1 MGSSPLVSTSFLSEE
16 ECMRKVLRSIG
27 EQFKGELSLI
37 KTQKGLEELRVRY
50 LGKKS
55 KISGLL
61 KTIGEYSAAERPV
74 LGELVNDLKDSM
86 QSSIVE
92 KKEEISKNELEEK
105 IKKENVDV
113 TEPGK
118 SKCLGCLHP
127 LSLVTKSMCSIFSS
141 MGFSIVDGP
150 EIETDYYN
158 FEALNMPSFHPS
170 RDTQD
175 TFYLDE
181 GLLLRTQT
189 TSVQVRIMEKERP
202 PIRMICPGKVFRADD
217 IDSTHSPI
225 FHQLEGLVVDEGV
238 AFSDLKGTLEY
249 FIKEFYGQNTKVRFR
264 PHNFPYTEP
273 SAELDIECFSCK
285 GKGCR
290 LCKEEG
296 YIELLGCGMVHK
308 DVLKRC
314 NIDPDIYSGFAFGM
328 GIERIAMMKYN
339 INDIRLFYENDVRF
353 LRQFV

>member
-1 MGSSPLVSTSFLSEE
+1 
-16 ECMRKVLRSIG
+16 MREVLGSIG
-27 EQFKGELSLI
+27 EQFKKELSLV
-37 KTQKGLEELRVRY
+37 KTQKDLEDLRIRY
-50 LGKKS
+50 LGRKS
-55 KISGLL
+55 KISELL

-74 LGELVNDLKDSM
+74 LGELVNDLKNSM

-92 KKEEISKNELEEK
+92 KKEEISRDELGKK
-105 IKKENVDV
+105 IKEERIDV
-113 TEPGK
+113 TEPGE
-118 SKCLGCLHP
+118 SRCLGCLHP
-127 LSLVTKSMCSIFSS
+127 LSLVKESMCNIFSS

-175 TFYLDE
+175 TFYLDD

-202 PIRMICPGKVFRADD
+202 PIRMICPGKVFRSDD
-217 IDSTHSPI
+217 IDSTHSPV
-225 FHQLEGLVVDEGV
+225 FHQLEGLVVDVGV

-296 YIELLGCGMVHK
+296 YIELLGCGMVHQ

-314 NIDPDIYSGFAFGM
+314 SIDPDIYSGFAFGM

-339 INDIRLFYENDVRF
+339 INDIRLFYENDFRF

>member
-1 MGSSPLVSTSFLSEE
+1 MAFLCHMGF
-16 ECMRKVLRSIG
+16 SIIMKDKLKRIY
-27 EQFKGELSLI
+27 ENFNREKDLAKSLNELEDIRI
-37 KTQKGLEELRVRY
+37 KY

-55 KISGLL
+55 EFTNIL
-61 KTIGEYSAAERPV
+61 KNIGKSSEAERPV
-74 LGELVNDLKDSM
+74 LGKLLNDLRGFISKSLKD
-86 QSSIVE
+86 
-92 KKEEISKNELEEK
+92 KKSEISKNNLKEKLQNEK
-105 IKKENVDV
+105 IDV

-118 SKCLGCLHP
+118 RQSLGYVHP
-127 LSLVTKSMCSIFSS
+127 LCLVKQIMCSIFSS
-141 MGFSIVDGP
+141 MGFSVVDGP

-175 TFYLDE
+175 TFYLDN

-189 TSVQVRIMEKERP
+189 TSVQVRIMEKEKP

-225 FHQLEGLVVDEGV
+225 FHQLEGLVVDKNV
-238 AFSDLKGTLEY
+238 TFSDLKGTLEY
-249 FIKEFYGQNTKVRFR
+249 FIKEFYGQGVKVRFR

-273 SAELDIECFSCK
+273 SAELDIECFNCK

-296 YIELLGCGMVHK
+296 YIELLGCGMVHQ

-314 NIDPDIYSGFAFGM
+314 DINPDIYSGFAFGM
-328 GIERIAMMKYN
+328 GIERITMIKHS
-339 INDIRLFYENDVRF
+339 IDDIRLFYENDVRF
-353 LRQFV
+353 LKQFA